1 MQKKI
6 LRNNYA
12 LPPIMMG
19 TAICDLKGKTKVL
32 QKKVADTIRF
42 VANDNRVGFDTARD
56 YANESLLGD
65 IFHSLISNNIVS
77 RDNIFITTKVG
88 NGQQYSKNM
97 FQELE
102 LSLRALR
109 VDYIDLWLLHWPLPE
124 YYIENWKQ
132 LCEIYKSGKVKAIGI
147 ANCRERHIL
156 ELEKAGVDILPHVIQ
171 IEYHPFRTVPTMI
184 EMCKQRNIQIEA
196 YSANCLMLPFVRNNS
211 TLKSLADK
219 YNKTITQIIMRWH
232 VQQDVIPIFRSMNPL
247 HITENL
253 NVFDFELEEEDMQK
267 IFNLNIDYKFHP
279 ESLNCPGY

>member
-1 MQKKI
+1 MQKRT

-19 TAICDLKGKTKVL
+19 TSICDLKGKTKVL
-32 QKKVADTIRF
+32 QKKVADSIRF
-42 VANDNRVGFDTARD
+42 VANDSRVGFDTARD

-65 IFHSLISNNIVS
+65 IFHSLISNNIIS

-88 NGQQYSKNM
+88 NGQQCSKNM

-102 LSLRALR
+102 LSLKALKM
-109 VDYIDLWLLHWPLPE
+109 DYIDLWLLHWPLPE

-132 LCEIYKSGKVKAIGI
+132 LCEIYKTGKVKAIGI

-232 VQQDVIPIFRSMNPL
+232 VQQDVIPIFSSMNPL